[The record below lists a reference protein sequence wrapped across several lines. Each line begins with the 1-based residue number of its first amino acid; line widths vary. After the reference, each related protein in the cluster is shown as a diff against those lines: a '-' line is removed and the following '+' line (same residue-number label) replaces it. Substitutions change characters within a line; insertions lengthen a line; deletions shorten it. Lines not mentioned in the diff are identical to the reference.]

1 MTQLRFLVVT
11 FPAQGHINPG
21 LQFAKHLTTIGAEVT
36 FVTCLSAHRRMTKAS
51 AGPNSRITFAPF
63 SNGYDEGVKPGDS
76 IDHYISEIGRCGSQ
90 ALSDLIVSAGKEGR
104 PYNCLVYTIVL
115 PWAGITADK
124 LHLPSVLLWIQPAA
138 VFDIYYHY
146 FHDHGDLIRK
156 IMSSKDPSS
165 SITLPGL
172 SLNFT
177 NRDLP
182 SFMFDDAGN
191 TISFILISLLQE
203 MFQDLD
209 KKSNPKVLVNT
220 FDELEVEAL
229 KAINNLSLIGIGP
242 LIPSAFLNDK
252 DSSDTSFGGDLFHG
266 SQDCI
271 EWLNTKPKG
280 SVVYVS
286 FGSISVL
293 SKQQMEEMAK
303 GLLSSGRPFLWVI
316 REKHDAGDEEEKER
330 DKLRCLEEL
339 EKLGKIVSW
348 CSQVEV
354 LSNTSVGCFVT
365 HCGWNSTLES
375 LASGVP
381 MVAFPQWTDQ
391 MTNAKMIDDLWR
403 TGVRVKADKEGIV
416 EGEEIKRCLE
426 LVLGEEEGG
435 KEMRRNAEKWRALAR
450 EATMEGGSSDKNLK
464 AFVDEVIADG
474 FVG

>member
-1 MTQLRFLVVT
+1 MTRLRFLLVT
-11 FPAQGHINPG
+11 YPAQGHINPA
-21 LQFAKHLTTIGAEVT
+21 LQFAKCLITIGAEVT
-36 FVTCLSAHRRMTKAS
+36 FVTCLSAHRRMAKAS
-51 AGPNSRITFAPF
+51 ASPNSPITFAPF
-63 SNGYDEGVKPGDS
+63 SDGYDEGYKPGDS
-76 IDHYISEIGRCGSQ
+76 VDHYFSEIGCCGSQ
-90 ALSDLIVSAGKEGR
+90 AVSDLIVSAGKEGR
-104 PYNCLVYTIVL
+104 PYTCLVYTILL
-115 PWAGITADK
+115 PWAGITADE
-124 LHLPSVLLWIQPAA
+124 LHLPSVLLWIQPAT

-146 FHDHGDLIRK
+146 FHDYGDLINV
-156 IMSSKDPSS
+156 SSQDPSS
-165 SITLPGL
+165 SITFPGL

-177 NRDLP
+177 KRDLP
-182 SFMFDDAGN
+182 SFMDDDAKN
-191 TISFILISLLQE
+191 TLSFALLSIFQE
-203 MFQDLD
+203 MFRDLD

-252 DSSDTSFGGDLFHG
+252 DSSDTSFGGDLFQG
-266 SQDCI
+266 SQDYI

-303 GLLSSGRPFLWVI
+303 GLLGSGRPFLWVI
-316 REKHDAGDEEEKER
+316 REKQNAGDQEERER
-330 DKLRCLEEL
+330 DKLSCLDEL
-339 EKLGKIVSW
+339 EKLGKIVPW

-391 MTNAKMIDDLWR
+391 GTNAKMIEDLWR
-403 TGVRVKADKEGIV
+403 TGVRVKADEEGIV

-426 LVLGEEEGG
+426 LVLGEDERG
-435 KEMRRNAEKWRALAR
+435 KEMRRNAEKWRDFAR
-450 EATMEGGSSDKNLK
+450 EAAKEGGSSDKNLK
-464 AFVDEVIADG
+464 AFVDEVIKDG
-474 FVG
+474 FVA

>member
-1 MTQLRFLVVT
+1 M
-11 FPAQGHINPG
+11 
-21 LQFAKHLTTIGAEVT
+21 AKG
-36 FVTCLSAHRRMTKAS
+36 SATSKGS
-51 AGPNSRITFAPF
+51 ITFAPF
-63 SNGYDEGVKPGDS
+63 SDGYDEGFQSGNDFQQ
-76 IDHYISEIGRCGSQ
+76 YMLEMRRRGSQ
-90 ALSDLIVSAGKEGR
+90 AVSDLVVSATNEGR
-104 PYNCLVYTIVL
+104 PYACLVYTLLL
-115 PWAGITADK
+115 PWVGITADE
-124 LHLPSVLLWIQPAA
+124 LHLPSVLLWIQPAT
-138 VFDIYYHY
+138 VLDIYYYH
-146 FHDHGDLIRK
+146 FHGYGNLIRN
-156 IMSSKDPSS
+156 SS
-165 SITLPGL
+165 SQETSNSITIPGL
-172 SLNFT
+172 SLKLT
-177 NRDLP
+177 IQDLP
-182 SFMFDDAGN
+182 SYMDEK
-191 TISFILISLLQE
+191 TYSFIISIFQE
-203 MFQDLD
+203 LFESLE
-209 KKSNPKVLVNT
+209 KKTNPKVLVNT

-242 LIPSAFLNDK
+242 LIPSAFLDDK
-252 DSSDTSFGGDLFHG
+252 DSSDTSFGGDLFQG
-266 SQDCI
+266 SQDYI

-286 FGSISVL
+286 FGSLSVL

-303 GLLSSGRPFLWVI
+303 GLLGSGRPFLWVI
-316 REKHDAGDEEEKER
+316 REKQNAGDEEEKER
-330 DKLRCLEEL
+330 DKLSCLEEL
-339 EKLGKIVSW
+339 EKLGKIVPW

-391 MTNAKMIDDLWR
+391 GTNAKMIEDLWR
-403 TGVRVKADKEGIV
+403 TGVRVKADEEGIV

-426 LVLGEEEGG
+426 LVLGEEERG